1 MQIWLLVRLLESPL
15 DWFWSVSLP
24 RRMQVCNWNSTKFN
38 QIINIFIESCFR
50 YLFFDIFSLGKCFE
64 VTSTDASLYTGK
76 DGIVFN
82 FFVADTELIFDGIT
96 ELAVT
101 VDQYRNGALI
111 NESISVLMYN
121 STMYSPSVGDG
132 FGKRAN
138 YLLTPGQFETGDF
151 LCLFAGKAGSWA
163 ADIS

>member
-1 MQIWLLVRLLESPL
+1 M
-15 DWFWSVSLP
+15 
-24 RRMQVCNWNSTKFN
+24 K
-38 QIINIFIESCFR
+38 
-50 YLFFDIFSLGKCFE
+50 
-64 VTSTDASLYTGK
+64 STDASLYSGK

-82 FFVADTELIFDGIT
+82 FFVADTELVFDGIT

-132 FGKRAN
+132 YGKRAN
-138 YLLTPGQFETGDF
+138 YLMTPGQFETGDF
-151 LCLFAGKAGSWA
+151 LCLFPGE
-163 ADIS
+163 ADS

>member
-1 MQIWLLVRLLESPL
+1 M
-15 DWFWSVSLP
+15 
-24 RRMQVCNWNSTKFN
+24 
-38 QIINIFIESCFR
+38 
-50 YLFFDIFSLGKCFE
+50 
-64 VTSTDASLYTGK
+64 TSTDASLYTGK

-121 STMYSPSVGDG
+121 STTYSPSVGDG

-151 LCLFAGKAGSWA
+151 LCLFAGKAGS
-163 ADIS
+163 

>member
-1 MQIWLLVRLLESPL
+1 M
-15 DWFWSVSLP
+15 
-24 RRMQVCNWNSTKFN
+24 
-38 QIINIFIESCFR
+38 
-50 YLFFDIFSLGKCFE
+50 
-64 VTSTDASLYTGK
+64 TSTDASMYTGK

-132 FGKRAN
+132 FGKSS
-138 YLLTPGQFETGDF
+138 LLTPGKFETGDF
-151 LCLFAGKAGSWA
+151 LCLFAGE
-163 ADIS
+163 ADS